1 MTEKESAL
9 YSHYIIDGV
18 RCDATPAELLEECME
33 FPDQAVSGSFS
44 DILDEST
51 DPPVTS
57 FSYDTMLNRHYAEQ
71 TTAASITERPFRM
84 LYPQHFTR
92 VQIAKTLLSRL
103 WSEGHF
109 RLGDLR
115 MWAQWEWNTR
125 PLGNMAAFYASAETA
140 SDYLYGLGVKLTDYT
155 FMESD
160 SESNV
165 KFFAWLPEYEEEK
178 PSEME
183 LTEPYESRHPWIGE
197 ERRCSRTVVETTGSR
212 IIYIPFDT
220 CQFKLGGSLLAQ
232 IQGHN
237 GGPAPMIQDPDY
249 FIDCYEVIRELVEDG
264 IIIAGVTVADG
275 GIATAASKMCGNAG
289 IEIDVSGLMASYQPT
304 DSTKILFS
312 EIPGVLVQVTEENY
326 DYFDSQLL
334 LQDVAY
340 YPVGRFDSER
350 KGVRFAEGA
359 DREVAGIL
367 ASLLAQ
373 ASEGED

>member
-71 TTAASITERPFRM
+71 TTAASVTERPFRM

-92 VQIAKTLLSRL
+92 IQIAKTLLSRL

-140 SDYLYGLGVKLTDYT
+140 SDYLYGLGVRLTDYT

-197 ERRCSRTVVETTGSR
+197 ERKCSRTVAESDGSR

-232 IQGHN
+232 VQGHN
-237 GGPAPMIQDPDY
+237 GGPAPLIQDPDY

-275 GIATAASKMCGNAG
+275 GIATAASKMCGEAG

-350 KGVRFAEGA
+350 KGVWFAEGA

>member
-33 FPDQAVSGSFS
+33 FHDPEMTGSFA
-44 DILDEST
+44 DIIDEFP
-51 DPPVTS
+51 DRPVSS
-57 FSYDTMLNRHYAEQ
+57 FTYDSSVNGHYAEQ
-71 TTAASITERPFRM
+71 TSVASVKERPFTM
-84 LYPQHFTR
+84 LYPRNFTR
-92 VQIAKTLLSRL
+92 LQIAKALLSRL

-115 MWAQWEWNTR
+115 VWAQWDWDTE
-125 PLGNMAAFYASAETA
+125 PVGNMAAFYTSAETA
-140 SDYLYGLGVKLTDYT
+140 SDYLYGLGVKMTDYV
-155 FMESD
+155 FIASEG
-160 SESNV
+160 ESNV
-165 KFFAWLPEYEEEK
+165 RFYAWLPEYEEEDIAD
-178 PSEME
+178 ME
-183 LTEPYESRHPWIGE
+183 LTEPYESHHPWIGE
-197 ERRCSRTVVETTGSR
+197 ERRCARTIRPVKESR

-220 CQFKLGGSLLAQ
+220 CGFNLGGSLLAQ
-232 IQGHN
+232 IHGHN
-237 GGPAPMIQDPDY
+237 GGTAPHIQDPDY

-264 IIIAGVTVADG
+264 IIIAGTTVADG
-275 GIATAASKMCGNAG
+275 GIATAASSLCGDEG
-289 IEIDVSGLMASYQPT
+289 MEIDVSGLLASYQPT
-304 DSTKILFS
+304 DSTKVLFS
-312 EIPGVLVQVTEENY
+312 EIPGVLVQVAEENY

-340 YPVGRFDSER
+340 YPIGRHAADR
-350 KGVRFAEGA
+350 KGVRFTEGA

>member
-71 TTAASITERPFRM
+71 TTAASVTERPFRM

-92 VQIAKTLLSRL
+92 IQIAKTLLSRL

-140 SDYLYGLGVKLTDYT
+140 SDYLYGLGVRLTDYT

-165 KFFAWLPEYEEEK
+165 KFFAWLPEYEEEE

-237 GGPAPMIQDPDY
+237 GGPAPTIQDPDY

-275 GIATAASKMCGNAG
+275 GIATAASKMCGEAG

-350 KGVRFAEGA
+350 KGVWFAEGA

>member
-71 TTAASITERPFRM
+71 TTAASVTERPFRM

-140 SDYLYGLGVKLTDYT
+140 SDYLYGLGVRLTDYT

>member
-140 SDYLYGLGVKLTDYT
+140 SDYLYGLGVRLTDYT

-197 ERRCSRTVVETTGSR
+197 ERRCSRTVVEITGSR

-289 IEIDVSGLMASYQPT
+289 IEFDLSGLMASYQPT